1 MFPHVQVRCYIGG
14 EEMSAPGISRFD
26 LVIAGV
32 GGQGA
37 ILASDIIG
45 KAAVKENMPV
55 RAAETHG
62 MAQRGGSVVNHIRLG
77 CELGSMIP
85 LKGADVLLALEP
97 TEALRYLEYLAD
109 DGIII
114 VNTDPILPVTVTSG
128 LCAYPDVGEIISTLR
143 EKRKVTAFNATE
155 AAKEAGHAQSMNV
168 VMVGA
173 VSNYLPISVD
183 IMMECVR
190 ELVPPKTIDINI
202 SAFEIGRSIA
212 KG

>member
-1 MFPHVQVRCYIGG
+1 
-14 EEMSAPGISRFD
+14 MSAEGISIFD

-32 GGQGA
+32 GGQGT

-45 KAAVKENMPV
+45 KAAVKENMFV

-85 LKGADVLLALEP
+85 MKGADVLLSLEP
-97 TEALRYLEYLAD
+97 SEALRYLEFLSD
-109 DGIII
+109 DGTII

-128 LCAYPDVGEIISTLR
+128 LCTYPDVDAIIAKLEETH
-143 EKRKVTAFNATE
+143 KVKAFNATE
-155 AAKEAGHAQSMNV
+155 LAKEAGHVQSMNV

-173 VSNYLPISVD
+173 VSNYLPVSVD
-183 IMMECVR
+183 TLVECVR
-190 ELVPPKTIDINI
+190 ELVPPKTININVK
-202 SAFEIGRSIA
+202 AFEMGRYVT

>member
-1 MFPHVQVRCYIGG
+1 
-14 EEMSAPGISRFD
+14 MSAGGISLFD

-32 GGQGA
+32 GGQGT

-45 KAAVKENMPV
+45 RAAVKEDMPV

-85 LKGADVLLALEP
+85 VKSADVLLALEP
-97 TEALRYLEYLAD
+97 SEALRYLEYLSD
-109 DGIII
+109 DGVVI

-128 LCAYPDVGEIISTLR
+128 LCTYPGVDAIIKKL
-143 EKRKVTAFNATE
+143 EKEHEVKAFNATGL
-155 AAKEAGHAQSMNV
+155 AKEAGHPQSMNV

-173 VSNYLPISVD
+173 VSDYLPVSIDTIV
-183 IMMECVR
+183 ECVR
-190 ELVPPKTIDINI
+190 ELVPPKTIDINVR
-202 SAFEIGRSIA
+202 AFDMGRSVIQV
-212 KG
+212 

>member
-1 MFPHVQVRCYIGG
+1 
-14 EEMSAPGISRFD
+14 MSAEGISRFD

-32 GGQGA
+32 GGQGT

-85 LKGADVLLALEP
+85 MKGADVLLALEP
-97 TEALRYLEYLAD
+97 SEALRYLEYLSD

-128 LCAYPDVGEIISTLR
+128 LCTYPDVEAIITKLGQNHDV
-143 EKRKVTAFNATE
+143 KAFNATE
-155 AAKEAGHAQSMNV
+155 LAKEAGHPQSMNV

-173 VSNYLPISVD
+173 VSNYLPIPVD
-183 IMMECVR
+183 TMLECVR
-190 ELVPPKTIDINI
+190 ELVPAKTIDINVR
-202 SAFEIGRSIA
+202 AFEVGRSVA
-212 KG
+212 QG